1 MRTLLIIMALAVLL
15 LSFTTANAGVKED
28 LDKVGQLYRT
38 GEFADAVLKATDLV
52 SQPGLTTQD
61 SITALTW
68 LSKAA
73 AVNNQEPVAISYLGA
88 LVKMDPNTSFNEDAE
103 HKKFARTWIKFCQDT
118 NYKPGSAAKMVTVY
132 AADFAN
138 GSIVDAD
145 KYASAGI
152 GVAAMMNSTLTQSG
166 VVYVPSR
173 EKINYIVD
181 ELKMSQSDLADQNSR
196 LQVGK
201 VVGVQN
207 FVFGTF
213 MKMEDNK
220 VRIMAR
226 IIDTETSLPKKV
238 VSLEGKEGKIG
249 QLIGQVT
256 DSILTYFNVQSD
268 AIKKAGANIPDVSL
282 AAILAQSRGIAFEEK
297 GDLESAN
304 KYYAE
309 ALQIAPNFV
318 LASERKQR
326 VELEIK
332 SNSQ

>member
-1 MRTLLIIMALAVLL
+1 MRKLFVLLALAAIFVPLV
-15 LSFTTANAGVKED
+15 TASAGVKED
-28 LDKVGQLYRT
+28 LEKVSQLYRT
-38 GEFADAVLKATDLV
+38 GQFADAVLKATDLIG
-52 SQPGLTTQD
+52 QPGLTQAD
-61 SITALTW
+61 SIATLTW

-73 AVNNQEPVAISYLGA
+73 AVNNQEPVAVSYLGA

-118 NYKPGSAAKMVTVY
+118 GFKPGMREKMITAF
-132 AADFAN
+132 AADFSN

-152 GVAAMMNSTLTQSG
+152 GVAAMINSTLTQSG

-181 ELKMSQSDLADQNSR
+181 ELKLSQSDLADQGNR

-201 VVGVQN
+201 VIGVQN

-213 MKMEDNK
+213 MKMEDGK
-220 VRIMAR
+220 VRLMAR
-226 IIDTETSLPKKV
+226 VIDTETSLPKKSF
-238 VSLEGKEGKIG
+238 SLEGKEGKIG
-249 QLIGQVT
+249 QLIGMMS
-256 DSILTYFNVQSD
+256 DSILTFFNVQSD
-268 AIKKAGANIPDVSL
+268 AIKKAGAKVPDISL

-297 GDLESAN
+297 GDLASAS
-304 KYYAE
+304 KSYAE

-332 SNSQ
+332 SNNQ

>member
-1 MRTLLIIMALAVLL
+1 MRKLNILMALVMLL
-15 LSFTTANAGVKED
+15 LPIVAANAGVKED
-28 LDKVGQLYRT
+28 LEKVSQLYRT
-38 GEFADAVLKATDLV
+38 GQFADAVLKASDLV
-52 SQPGLTTQD
+52 AQPGLSTQD
-61 SITALTW
+61 SIAALTW

-73 AVNNQEPVAISYLGA
+73 AVNNQEPVAVSYLGA

-118 NYKPGSAAKMVTVY
+118 GFKPGMREKMITVY
-132 AADFAN
+132 AADFSN
-138 GSIVDAD
+138 GSIVDAE

-173 EKINYIVD
+173 EKINFITD

-226 IIDTETSLPKKV
+226 IIDTETSLPKKSF
-238 VSLEGKEGKIG
+238 SLEGKEGKIG
-249 QLIGQVT
+249 QLIGMVS
-256 DSILTYFNVQSD
+256 DSILTYFNVQAD
-268 AIKKAGANIPDVSL
+268 AIKKAGAKVPDVSL
-282 AAILAQSRGIAFEEK
+282 AAVLAQSRGIAFEEK

-304 KYYAE
+304 KSYAE
-309 ALQIAPNFV
+309 ALQISPNFV

-332 SNSQ
+332 SNNQ

>member
-1 MRTLLIIMALAVLL
+1 MKMFRICLTALFL
-15 LSFTTANAGVKED
+15 LSLFAIGNAEVKDD
-28 LDKVGQLYRT
+28 LAKVSQLYRT
-38 GEFADAVLKATDLV
+38 GQFADAVLVGTDLV
-52 SQPGLTTQD
+52 SKPGLSKDD
-61 SITALTW
+61 SIAVITW

-88 LVKMDPNTSFNEDAE
+88 LVKLDPNTKFNEDAE
-103 HKKFARTWIKFCQDT
+103 HKKFARTWIKFCQET
-118 NYKPGSAAKMVTVY
+118 GYKPGMAAKALTVY

-138 GSIVDAD
+138 GSIIDAE
-145 KYASAGI
+145 KYSSAGI
-152 GVAAMMNSTLTQSG
+152 GIAAMLNSTLTQSG
-166 VVYVPSR
+166 VVFVPSR

-181 ELKMSQSDLADQNSR
+181 ELKLSQTEMAEKDR
-196 LQVGK
+196 LHVGK

-207 FVFGTF
+207 FIFGTF

-220 VRIMAR
+220 VRIIAR

-238 VSLEGKEGKIG
+238 VSIEGKEGKIG

-256 DSILTYFNVQSD
+256 DSVLTFFNVQSE
-268 AIKKAGANIPDVSL
+268 AIKKAGANVPDVSL

-304 KYYAE
+304 KSYAE
-309 ALQIAPNFV
+309 ALQISPNFV

-332 SNSQ
+332 SSNQ

>member
-1 MRTLLIIMALAVLL
+1 MRSLNILVALL
-15 LSFTTANAGVKED
+15 LLALPLVAANAGVKED
-28 LDKVGQLYRT
+28 LDKVSQLYRT
-38 GEFADAVLKATDLV
+38 GQFADAVLKATDLV
-52 SQPGLTTQD
+52 GQPGLTTQD
-61 SITALTW
+61 SIAALTW

-88 LVKMDPNTSFNEDAE
+88 LVKMNPNTSFNEDAE

-118 NYKPGSAAKMVTVY
+118 GFKPGMRDKMITVY

-138 GSIVDAD
+138 GSIVDAE

-152 GVAAMMNSTLTQSG
+152 GVAAMLNSTLTQSG

-181 ELKMSQSDLADQNSR
+181 ELKLSQSELADENSR
-196 LQVGK
+196 LKVGK
-201 VVGVQN
+201 VIGVQN

-226 IIDTETSLPKKV
+226 IIDTETSLPKKS

-249 QLIGQVT
+249 QLIGMVT

-268 AIKKAGANIPDVSL
+268 AIKKAGAKVPDISL

-304 KYYAE
+304 KHYAE

-332 SNSQ
+332 SNTQ